1 MRFPWATGSRVQH
14 GFVVYSGGRETP
26 SGEQTG

>member
-1 MRFPWATGSRVQH
+1 MTAATGSRVQH